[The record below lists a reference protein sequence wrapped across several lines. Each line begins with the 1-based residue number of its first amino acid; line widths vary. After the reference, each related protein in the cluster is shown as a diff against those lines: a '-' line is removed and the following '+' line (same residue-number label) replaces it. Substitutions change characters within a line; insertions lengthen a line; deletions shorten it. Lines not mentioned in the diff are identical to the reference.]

1 MDIELAKS
9 IQTVRD
15 NWLQLRKL
23 PTSNIEKIEI
33 LNQIKHIFKMTI
45 PFEYTITS
53 VAKMIGVCPAFACG
67 VIRKD
72 PELKNFRLRSQPIPD
87 KLFIEPLTKEESWML
102 GYLAADGNNYHAKNS
117 EEQRVSVS
125 STDNDIPIKFQKL
138 TNIGYIKT
146 RKRGKYKNCYSWAR
160 SNRELSQRLIKLGIT
175 PQKSFTVNFPQH
187 LFNEHSVR
195 GAIEGDG
202 SVGIQIERNIT
213 PTCFVSFVSA
223 SREFI
228 DNICAILNKVSGS
241 KQKVRIG
248 HGTWQITY
256 TRRMA
261 LKIIY
266 YLYDN
271 STEDCRMNRKHNN
284 VMEIIKF
291 YKEMDEKMAEKKE
304 SRKQFKKQIF
314 NEYIN
319 GIPVKELST
328 KYNREISVI
337 YGYINE
343 FKNCII

>member
-1 MDIELAKS
+1 MKLT
-9 IQTVRD
+9 QHVRN
-15 NWLQLRKL
+15 NWIRLRKL
-23 PTSNIEKIEI
+23 PASNIERIEI
-33 LNQIKHIFKMTI
+33 FDQIKYIFKMTI
-45 PFEYTITS
+45 PFEYTITDI
-53 VAKMIGVCPAFACG
+53 AKMIGVCPAFACG

-117 EEQRVSVS
+117 EEQRISVS
-125 STDNDIPIKFQKL
+125 STDDDIPTKFQKL
-138 TNIGYIKT
+138 TNIGSI
-146 RKRGKYKNCYSWAR
+146 RIRERGRYKNCYSWIR
-160 SNRELSQRLIKLGIT
+160 SNHELSDRLIKLGIT
-175 PQKSFTVNFPQH
+175 PRKSFTVNFPQY

-202 SVGIQIERNIT
+202 SIGVDYGSIGKRKLKT

-228 DNICAILNKVSGS
+228 DNICVILNKVSGS
-241 KQKVRIG
+241 RQKVRIG

-256 TRRMA
+256 TRRNA
-261 LKIIY
+261 LKIVH

-271 STEDCRMNRKHNN
+271 STEDCRMDRKYSNAI
-284 VMEIIKF
+284 EIIKF
-291 YKEMDEKMAEKKE
+291 YKKMDNRMMEKKE
-304 SRKQFKKQIF
+304 IRKQFKKQIF
-314 NEYIN
+314 DEYVS
-319 GIPVKELST
+319 GIPVKELSI